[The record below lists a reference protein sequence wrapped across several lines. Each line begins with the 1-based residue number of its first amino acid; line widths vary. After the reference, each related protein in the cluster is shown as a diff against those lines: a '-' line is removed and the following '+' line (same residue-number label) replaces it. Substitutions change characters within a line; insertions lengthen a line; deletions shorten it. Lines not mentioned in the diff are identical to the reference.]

1 MSPRGCAGGPVG
13 VGRRGRIS
21 TSPVVPSC
29 VHRERCE
36 GLQRRTSAHPSCRLD
51 LPGQTPLCRVSGGS
65 GGSPPASGGPPRLR
79 GLLAPP
85 SGSRRV
91 QDARG
96 PACGGGRVVHGDATG
111 ALFLASARRGAPPR
125 PGGRAGRQTD
135 TWPPPDAA
143 FAVPRTDEYKA
154 ELCAAPLARV
164 RLGGGRGTQLKKI
177 QTRPTPS
184 QPFAW
189 GVSRGG
195 EVAGG
200 GRCGRP
206 PFSFSPPSV
215 DGQSHRPVRRSRAVA
230 PPATRTCEW
239 GVDRWS
245 PIAYCAASLQ

>member
-1 MSPRGCAGGPVG
+1 MRGITAADLRPPVVSPRPSWADTAVPSFGWEWGGPL
-13 VGRRGRIS
+13 RRG
-21 TSPVVPSC
+21 VP
-29 VHRERCE
+29 RDCE
-36 GLQRRTSAHPSCRLD
+36 GCWRPPPARAEYRTRADPRVGAGEWSTATPPGLSFWPAHAAAHRHDRAVALVDRRT
-51 LPGQTPLCRVSGGS
+51 PGR
-65 GGSPPASGGPPRLR
+65 
-79 GLLAPP
+79 
-85 SGSRRV
+85 
-91 QDARG
+91 
-96 PACGGGRVVHGDATG
+96 
-111 ALFLASARRGAPPR
+111 
-125 PGGRAGRQTD
+125 
-135 TWPPPDAA
+135 PPDAA

-164 RLGGGRGTQLKKI
+164 RLGGGRGTLLKKL

-200 GRCGRP
+200 RRGGRP
-206 PFSFSPPSV
+206 PFSFSPPSL

>member
-1 MSPRGCAGGPVG
+1 M
-13 VGRRGRIS
+13 
-21 TSPVVPSC
+21 
-29 VHRERCE
+29 
-36 GLQRRTSAHPSCRLD
+36 
-51 LPGQTPLCRVSGGS
+51 
-65 GGSPPASGGPPRLR
+65 
-79 GLLAPP
+79 
-85 SGSRRV
+85 
-91 QDARG
+91 
-96 PACGGGRVVHGDATG
+96 VHGDATG

-164 RLGGGRGTQLKKI
+164 RLGGGRGTLLKKI

-200 GRCGRP
+200 RRGGSTAVFSLT
-206 PFSFSPPSV
+206 PFR
-215 DGQSHRPVRRSRAVA
+215 GWTVA
-230 PPATRTCEW
+230 PPRSTFAC
-239 GVDRWS
+239 S
-245 PIAYCAASLQ
+245 CAARHKNVRVGCGSVVTHRVLCRQSTVMGTRRAVTLRGKQGRCAPPHRSGRLQRLV